1 MEENAHIEEIEILIR
16 SRYPILYIM
25 TWEEKRVE
33 ADLMRI
39 SNRMDKKLFSW
50 TNTQGLINISVSK
63 SASVISDNTRDLFNA
78 LDNIQKAQDPA
89 IYVIK
94 DAHSY
99 FNDPMVIRKL
109 RDTANILRSTF
120 KTIILLSPILK
131 IPSELEKEITVI
143 DYELPTIN
151 DLGAIL
157 DKLILSLQN
166 SKKNVEINLD
176 SIAREKMLQAALG
189 LTQLEAENVF
199 SKIIVSKKRLNI
211 EDISLIFTEKKQI
224 IRKNGIL
231 DFYPTHENMKD
242 VGGVSNLKKW
252 LKKRDSAFTKKARNY
267 GLPQPKGILLLGV
280 SGSGKSLVAKA
291 ISSLWQLPLLRL
303 DIGSLFSGLVGSSE
317 ENMRKT
323 IKTAEAVAPCLL
335 WLDEIDKGFSGS
347 STSNVSDGGTTA
359 RVLSSFLTWMQE
371 KTSPVFIISTA
382 NDISKLPPELLR
394 KGRFDEIFFLDL
406 PKQKERMEIFG
417 IHLEKRNRKA
427 KNFNLQLLAD
437 KTDGFSGSEIEEAII
452 SAMYDSFDEDRELE
466 TYDIINVISNSV
478 PLSQTMK
485 EVIDDIRN
493 WCKDRARPASD

>member
-1 MEENAHIEEIEILIR
+1 MEENSYIDEIEILIR
-16 SRYPILYIM
+16 SRYPILYI
-25 TWEEKRVE
+25 TSWEEKRVE
-33 ADLMRI
+33 TDIMRI
-39 SNRMDKKLFSW
+39 STRTDKKLFSW
-50 TNTQGLINISVSK
+50 TNTQGLVNITVSK
-63 SASVISDNTRDLFNA
+63 SPSVISENTRDLFNA
-78 LDNIQKAQDPA
+78 LDNIQKAPDAA
-89 IYVIK
+89 IYILK
-94 DAHSY
+94 DIHSY
-99 FNDPMVIRKL
+99 LSEPLIIRKL

-120 KTIILLSPILK
+120 KTIIIISPVLK
-131 IPSELEKEITVI
+131 IPVELEKEITVV
-143 DYELPTIN
+143 DYELPNIN

-176 SIAREKMLQAALG
+176 SNAREKMLQGALG

-199 SKIIVSKKRLNI
+199 SKIIVSKKRLDI
-211 EDISLIFTEKKQI
+211 EDISLIYAEKKQI

-231 DFYPTHENMKD
+231 DFYPTQENMKN
-242 VGGVSNLKKW
+242 VGGVNNLKKW
-252 LKKRDSAFTKKARNY
+252 LKKRGTSFGKKARAY

-347 STSNVSDGGTTA
+347 NSSNISDGGTTA

-371 KTSPVFIISTA
+371 KTSPVFIIATA

-406 PKQKERMEIFG
+406 PKQKERMEIFS
-417 IHLEKRNRKA
+417 IHLEKRGRKP
-427 KNFNLQLLAD
+427 KNFNLQILAD

-452 SAMYDSFDEDRELE
+452 SAMHDSFEEDRELE
-466 TYDIINVISNSV
+466 TYDIINSLSHAV

-485 EVIDDIRN
+485 EVIDDIRM